1 MGDKWNL
8 LHIGGNVNRLVI
20 LRSRLVVIMLYLNWT
35 MDQLSAKARVE
46 KEIVN
51 VIIDGLNSGEM
62 TVEAARQAA
71 RDTLATVNKIE
82 EHEDSILEFYKNL
95 SEKYPV
101 FEILYT
107 KVKSEIIR
115 SREMS
120 DWRRA
125 LTAIDTGDINGAHAI
140 VKSAISQSANEATN
154 AN

>member
-1 MGDKWNL
+1 
-8 LHIGGNVNRLVI
+8 
-20 LRSRLVVIMLYLNWT
+20 MLYLNWT
-35 MDQLSAKARVE
+35 MGQLSAKARVE

-82 EHEDSILEFYKNL
+82 EHEDSILKFYKNL

-107 KVKSEIIR
+107 RVKDEIIK
-115 SREMS
+115 SREIS
-120 DWRRA
+120 QYRQA
-125 LTAIDTGDINGAHAI
+125 LSAIDAGDMSGAHEIA
-140 VKSAISQSANEATN
+140 KSAISQTAHEAKDVQ
-154 AN
+154 